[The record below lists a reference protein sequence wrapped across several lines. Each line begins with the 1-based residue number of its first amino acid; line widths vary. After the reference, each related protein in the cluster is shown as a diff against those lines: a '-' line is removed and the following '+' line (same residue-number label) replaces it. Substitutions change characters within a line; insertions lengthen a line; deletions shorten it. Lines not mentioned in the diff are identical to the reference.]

1 MPLNAVIAF
10 SPAMAGVVAL
20 VGGVVAGR
28 STVKV
33 SFGER
38 CCAGAELG
46 DGEYGYKACIGIW
59 TSREGEG

>member
-1 MPLNAVIAF
+1 
-10 SPAMAGVVAL
+10 MAGVVAL

-28 STVKV
+28 STVKL

-46 DGEYGYKACIGIW
+46 DGEYGYKACIGIGQFG
-59 TSREGEG
+59 RERGEPAYG